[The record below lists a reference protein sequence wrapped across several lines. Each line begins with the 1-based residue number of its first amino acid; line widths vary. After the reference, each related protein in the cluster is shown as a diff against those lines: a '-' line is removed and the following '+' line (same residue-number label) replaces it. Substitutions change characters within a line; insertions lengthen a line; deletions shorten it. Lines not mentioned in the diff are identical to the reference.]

1 MITSR
6 GAIIDDKVRV
16 FSRGGPGFGLD
27 KAVMTKLSPDG
38 TAFTLALYHPP
49 PAAGVAIL
57 TAKDLKQKE

>member
-6 GAIIDDKVRV
+6 GVIIDDKVRV

-27 KAVMTKLSPDG
+27 KAVITKLSPDG

-49 PAAGVAIL
+49 PAAAGVAI
-57 TAKDLKQKE
+57 